1 MKCSCGGKIE
11 KINKKILRCVRCGA
25 EFSALPADSGRKGL
39 TNPKKPLK

>member
-25 EFSALPADSGRKGL
+25 EFSALPADSGIEGL
-39 TNPKKPLK
+39 TDQKKSLI